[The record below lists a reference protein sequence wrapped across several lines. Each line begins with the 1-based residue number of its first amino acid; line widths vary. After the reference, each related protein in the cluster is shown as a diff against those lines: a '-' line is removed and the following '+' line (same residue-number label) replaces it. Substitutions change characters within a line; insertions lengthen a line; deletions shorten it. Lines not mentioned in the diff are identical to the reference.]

1 MPQVAVEVVVPQLL
15 QVVLAVLLEP
25 EYQEDR
31 LVEKVVTDR

>member
-1 MPQVAVEVVVPQLL
+1 MPQEAVEVVVPIIL
-15 QVVLAVLLEP
+15 QVVLAVPLEP